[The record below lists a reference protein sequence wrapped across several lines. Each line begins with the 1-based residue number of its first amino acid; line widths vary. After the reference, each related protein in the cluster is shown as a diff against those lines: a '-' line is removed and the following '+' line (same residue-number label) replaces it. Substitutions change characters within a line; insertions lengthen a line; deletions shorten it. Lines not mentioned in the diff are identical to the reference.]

1 MEKVDDERNGAP
13 LVGTK
18 EEKERSAVG
27 DESEDVGTE
36 VYNTFDDMGVKETL
50 LRGIYGMG
58 YERPSAIQQRAIV
71 PVFRGHDCI
80 CQSQSGTGKT
90 AAFCTGVLERMDLSL
105 REAQAIVL
113 SPTRELAKQTYNVL
127 SSIASYMEGIKVHLL
142 IGGRGQPSNRTHAQ
156 MLEEGVHVVVGTP
169 GRVLQMVADLG
180 ALRVHAL
187 KMLVLDEADEML
199 SMGFQ
204 EQIYDLVKYLP
215 EEMQL
220 CLFSAT
226 MPEEALA
233 LTKKFMRNPVKI
245 LVKREDVTL
254 LGIEQFFVNVERE
267 EYKVGTLMDLYEQLT
282 ITQAVIFCNMKRKCD
297 WIAEKMTENDF
308 TVSVLHGE
316 MDQQDRDLVAK
327 EFRSGTS
334 RVLITTDVLARGFDC
349 QQVNLVI
356 NYDLPRNRENYIHR
370 IGRSGRFGRKGVAI
384 NFVTAGDLRTMR
396 DIESYYHTLW
406 TEMPAD
412 FDIASG

>member
-1 MEKVDDERNGAP
+1 MPLDEKVQEGKDVP
-13 LVGTK
+13 
-18 EEKERSAVG
+18 G
-27 DESEDVGTE
+27 DESDLGT
-36 VYNTFDDMGVKETL
+36 VLYDSFDEMGLNDNL

-58 YERPSAIQQRAIV
+58 YENPSTIQKRAIV
-71 PVFRGHDCI
+71 PVYKGHDCI

-90 AAFCTGVLERMDLSL
+90 ATFCTGILQRMDLSVKK
-105 REAQAIVL
+105 AQAIVL
-113 SPTRELAKQTYNVL
+113 SPTRELAQQTWNVL
-127 SSIASYMEGIKVHLL
+127 SSLGTYMEGIKNHLL
-142 IGGRGQPSNRTHAQ
+142 IGGRGQPSNRVHAS
-156 MLEEGVHVVVGTP
+156 MLNEGVHVIVGTP
-169 GRVLQMVADLG
+169 GRVLQMVDLG
-180 ALRVHAL
+180 ALDVGAL
-187 KMLVLDEADEML
+187 KILVIDEADEML

-204 EQIYDLVKYLP
+204 DQLYDLVKLLP
-215 EEMQL
+215 EDIQM

-233 LTKKFMRNPVKI
+233 ITKSFMRNPVKI
-245 LVKREDVTL
+245 LVKREEVTL
-254 LGIEQFFVNVERE
+254 LGIEQFFINVERE
-267 EYKVGTLMDLYEQLT
+267 EYKIGALMDLYEHLT
-282 ITQAVIFCNMKRKCD
+282 ITQAVIFCNTKRKCD
-297 WIAEKMTENDF
+297 WIAEKMMENDF

-316 MDQQDRDLVAK
+316 MEQQDRNMVAK

-334 RVLITTDVLARGFDC
+334 RVLITTDVLSRGFDC

-396 DIESYYHTLW
+396 DIESYYHTMW

-412 FDIASG
+412 FDIPS

>member
-1 MEKVDDERNGAP
+1 
-13 LVGTK
+13 
-18 EEKERSAVG
+18 
-27 DESEDVGTE
+27 
-36 VYNTFDDMGVKETL
+36 
-50 LRGIYGMG
+50 
-58 YERPSAIQQRAIV
+58 
-71 PVFRGHDCI
+71 
-80 CQSQSGTGKT
+80 
-90 AAFCTGVLERMDLSL
+90 
-105 REAQAIVL
+105 
-113 SPTRELAKQTYNVL
+113 
-127 SSIASYMEGIKVHLL
+127 
-142 IGGRGQPSNRTHAQ
+142 
-156 MLEEGVHVVVGTP
+156 
-169 GRVLQMVADLG
+169 
-180 ALRVHAL
+180 
-187 KMLVLDEADEML
+187 
-199 SMGFQ
+199 
-204 EQIYDLVKYLP
+204 
-215 EEMQL
+215 
-220 CLFSAT
+220 
-226 MPEEALA
+226 
-233 LTKKFMRNPVKI
+233 
-245 LVKREDVTL
+245 
-254 LGIEQFFVNVERE
+254 
-267 EYKVGTLMDLYEQLT
+267 MDLYEQLT

>member
-1 MEKVDDERNGAP
+1 MENVDDERNVAPMAGA
-13 LVGTK
+13 K
-18 EEKERSAVG
+18 EQKEWSEVG
-27 DESEDVGTE
+27 DGSDVGME
-36 VYNTFDDMGVKETL
+36 VYSTFDDMGLKETI

-58 YERPSAIQQRAIV
+58 YEQPSTIQQRAIV
-71 PVFRGHDCI
+71 PVFNGHDCI

-90 AAFCTGVLERMDLSL
+90 AAFSTGVLERIDLSI
-105 REAQAIVL
+105 RDPQAIVL
-113 SPTRELAKQTYNVL
+113 SPTRELAKQTHSVL

-156 MLEEGVHVVVGTP
+156 MLGEGVHVVVGTP

-180 ALRVHAL
+180 ALRVNAL

-204 EQIYDLVKYLP
+204 DQIYDLAKHLP
-215 EEMQL
+215 EDVQM

-226 MPEEALA
+226 MPEEALE
-233 LTKKFMRNPVKI
+233 LTRKFMRNPVKI

-254 LGIEQFFVNVERE
+254 LGIEQFFINVERE

-297 WIAEKMTENDF
+297 WIAEKLTENDF

-316 MDQQDRDLVAK
+316 MDQQDRDLVAR

-384 NFVTAGDLRTMR
+384 NFVTAADLRTMR
-396 DIESYYHTLW
+396 DIESYYHTMW

-412 FDIASG
+412 FDIASS